1 MFHTIRDSD
10 FRWIIL
16 VLALV
21 GGIVLFLFDPT
32 QSSLFPK
39 CPFLVLTGFQCPGC
53 GAQRAV
59 HALLHGDLRMA
70 WAMHP
75 LLVASIPYILLGFYS
90 DRKRETETG
99 QWLRKYLFGREA
111 IGITLVV
118 VIGYTVLR
126 NI

>member
-16 VLALV
+16 VLALI

-39 CPFLVLTGFQCPGC
+39 CPFLVLTGYQCPGC

-59 HALLHGDLRMA
+59 HALLHGDLRTA

-75 LLVASIPYILLGFYS
+75 LLVVSIPYILLGLYS

-99 QWLRKYLFGREA
+99 QWLRKYLYGREA
-111 IGITLVV
+111 IGITLAV